1 MNLNF
6 ETAGINFNTIDK
18 KGNKKADEISTPQ
31 NICDDMSTLFDYT
44 DCNRKIWM
52 DMYCKTGN
60 FLSSLKRQGVDK
72 NNIAAICQT
81 LQSQMLVCR
90 KLYGKILPE
99 VEVEIKIKSL
109 ESCKVTRRGQVY
121 YISNWKDKV
130 RYNYQEAYNIIKF
143 VVMKEMERTM
153 SLEFTSEDNFQINNI
168 IMNPPYNPS
177 DLYIDFVELAHNIA
191 SENVVAITPA
201 KGINGKAGT
210 KNETFRKEIV
220 PYIEKA
226 VLSRSG
232 HAIFDVDENAGIS
245 YYLIDSKNT
254 HSTKLVKNICINNE
268 ILRSDFEEHDETE
281 LNLYNRKILSII
293 GKVGTLGEGFKQS
306 LYVKNTDRGEETIA
320 GTLGFKRQTYVH
332 EQDRGRSDK
341 QHDYIEVMQGE
352 KVVGYRKK
360 EELYTLFNIDKYKCT
375 CSCMMGYSAM
385 FSGKDK
391 IIGSPYINVIGPNQV
406 PKGSFPVLKY
416 FDTKEE
422 AESFRSYI
430 HSKLCSFLFFLGICG
445 ATITKEFFR
454 FVPEPKAFDHIFTDD
469 ELYKKY
475 DLTDE
480 EINIIESVIKSR

>member
-1 MNLNF
+1 MNLNY
-6 ETAGINFNTIDK
+6 ETVGINFNTIDK
-18 KGNKKADEISTPQ
+18 KGNKKADEIATPQ
-31 NICDDMSTLFDYT
+31 DICDDMATLFDYT

-153 SLEFTSEDNFQINNI
+153 SLDWTTEENFKINNI

-201 KGINGKAGT
+201 KGINGKADA
-210 KNETFRKEIV
+210 KNDKFRKEIV
-220 PYIEKA
+220 PYISKA

-232 HAIFDVDENAGIS
+232 HDIFEVDENAGIC
-245 YYLIDSKNT
+245 YYLIDNKE
-254 HSTKLVKNICINNE
+254 HKIKLVKNICTDNQQI
-268 ILRSDFEEHDETE
+268 RSDFEEHDETA

-320 GTLGFKRQTYVH
+320 GTLGFKRQIFTG
-332 EQDRGRSDK
+332 EQDRGEKTPQSN
-341 QHDYIEVMQGE
+341 YVEVMQGE
-352 KVVGYRKK
+352 KVVGYRAVS
-360 EELYTLFNIDKYKCT
+360 ELFTTLNLNKYKCT

-385 FSGKDK
+385 FLGKNK
-391 IIGSPYINVIGPNQV
+391 VIGSPYINIIGPNQV
-406 PKGSFPVLKY
+406 PKGSFPVLRY
-416 FDTKEE
+416 FDTEQE
-422 AESFRSYI
+422 AKSFQSYI

-445 ATITKEFFR
+445 ATITAQFFR
-454 FVPEPKAFDHIFTDD
+454 FIPDPKVFDHIFTDE

-480 EINIIESVIKSR
+480 EISIIESIIKSR

>member
-1 MNLNF
+1 MNLNY
-6 ETAGINFNTIDK
+6 ETVGINFNTIDK

-60 FLSSLKRQGVDK
+60 FLSSLKRQGVNK

-153 SLEFTSEDNFQINNI
+153 SLDWTTEDDFKINNI

-177 DLYIDFVELAHNIA
+177 DMYIDFVELAHNIA

-201 KGINGKAGT
+201 KCQSKDTNKDEMFRNDIMECFKNVVYYPDTGDIFNVRLQGGVMYFLCTKY
-210 KNETFRKEIV
+210 KNE
-220 PYIEKA
+220 YA
-226 VLSRSG
+226 
-232 HAIFDVDENAGIS
+232 
-245 YYLIDSKNT
+245 
-254 HSTKLVKNICINNE
+254 LVKNRSSRVRYFNAESSIKLRENSYCLYSNKSIMS
-268 ILRSDFEEHDETE
+268 ILNKVMHKNSFESLGVPKAIDCKQYAVESALGASDCSGSSSFFMFSADG
-281 LNLYNRKILSII
+281 KILMTTPAMTVKQTTNSISDNAI
-293 GKVGTLGEGFKQS
+293 FSSDSKDECESFISYIDTKFVRFLILLRYARNS
-306 LYVKNTDRGEETIA
+306 IKN
-320 GTLGFKRQTYVH
+320 
-332 EQDRGRSDK
+332 S
-341 QHDYIEVMQGE
+341 
-352 KVVGYRKK
+352 
-360 EELYTLFNIDKYKCT
+360 
-375 CSCMMGYSAM
+375 
-385 FSGKDK
+385 FSWEF
-391 IIGSPYINVIGPNQV
+391 V
-406 PKGSFPVLKY
+406 PKE
-416 FDTKEE
+416 TK
-422 AESFRSYI
+422 
-430 HSKLCSFLFFLGICG
+430 
-445 ATITKEFFR
+445 
-454 FVPEPKAFDHIFTDD
+454 FDHIFTDD
-469 ELYKKY
+469 ELYQKY

-480 EINIIESVIKSR
+480 EIAIIESVIKERK

>member
-1 MNLNF
+1 MNLNY
-6 ETAGINFNTIDK
+6 ETVGINFNS
-18 KGNKKADEISTPQ
+18 KGKVDEIATPQ

-153 SLEFTSEDNFQINNI
+153 SLDWTTEDNFKINNI

-201 KGINGKAGT
+201 KFQAKGGE
-210 KNETFRKEIV
+210 KNEAFRKDIV
-220 PYIEKA
+220 PYMSEIVYYKD
-226 VLSRSG
+226 STN
-232 HAIFDVDENAGIS
+232 IFDIALSGGIAIYTVTNEIHNDKTVNSKIIENFDIDVPLDITDNELSILNKLSKEPKIIDRYKFRECKGYFISILPTVIEQGTGTDNIDTSSDVYLTDCTGRKIPIDKSKIKNIGDAYKYKLGIS
-245 YYLIDSKNT
+245 LHTFENGAYTSHIWEPNYIVGRNELIL
-254 HSTKLVKNICINNE
+254 H
-268 ILRSDFEEHDETE
+268 
-281 LNLYNRKILSII
+281 
-293 GKVGTLGEGFKQS
+293 VG
-306 LYVKNTDRGEETIA
+306 
-320 GTLGFKRQTYVH
+320 
-332 EQDRGRSDK
+332 
-341 QHDYIEVMQGE
+341 
-352 KVVGYRKK
+352 
-360 EELYTLFNIDKYKCT
+360 
-375 CSCMMGYSAM
+375 
-385 FSGKDK
+385 
-391 IIGSPYINVIGPNQV
+391 
-406 PKGSFPVLKY
+406 
-416 FDTKEE
+416 TKEE
-422 AESFRSYI
+422 CEYADSFFG
-430 HSKLCSFLFFLGICG
+430 SKLIYWLSKRFFGSQTASSLS
-445 ATITKEFFR
+445 FR
-454 FVPEPKAFDHIFTDD
+454 FVPDPGNFDHIFTDA
-469 ELYKKY
+469 ELYQKY
-475 DLTDE
+475 DLTPDE
-480 EINIIESVIKSR
+480 IEIIESVIKERK

>member
-1 MNLNF
+1 MNLNY
-6 ETAGINFNTIDK
+6 ETTGINFNS
-18 KGNKKADEISTPQ
+18 KGKVDEIATPQ
-31 NICDDMSTLFDYT
+31 NIADDMVTLFDYI

-60 FLSSLKRQGVDK
+60 FLSSLKKQGVDK

-99 VEVEIKIKSL
+99 VEVEINIKSL

-121 YISNWKDKV
+121 YISNWKEKV
-130 RYNYQEAYNIIKF
+130 KNNHQEAYNIIKF

-153 SLEFTSEDNFQINNI
+153 SLDWTTEEFKINNI
-168 IMNPPYNPS
+168 IMKPPYNPS
-177 DLYIDFVELAHNIA
+177 DLYIDFVELAHKIA
-191 SENVVAITPA
+191 SENIVAITPA
-201 KGINGKAGT
+201 KGINGKADA
-210 KNETFRKEIV
+210 KNDKFRKEIV
-220 PYIEKA
+220 PYISKA

-232 HAIFDVDENAGIS
+232 HDIFEVDENAGIC
-245 YYLIDSKNT
+245 YYLIDNEEHKI
-254 HSTKLVKNICINNE
+254 KLVKNICTDNQQI
-268 ILRSDFEEHDETE
+268 RSDFEEHDETV

-306 LYVKNTDRGEETIA
+306 LYVKNTDHGEETIA
-320 GTLGFKRQTYVH
+320 GTLGFKRQIFTG
-332 EQDRGRSDK
+332 EQDRGE
-341 QHDYIEVMQGE
+341 QTPQPNYVEVMQGE
-352 KVVGYRKK
+352 KVVGYRAVS
-360 EELYTLFNIDKYKCT
+360 ELFTTLNLNKYKCT

-385 FSGKDK
+385 FLGKNK
-391 IIGSPYINVIGPNQV
+391 VIGSPYINIIGPNQV

-416 FDTKEE
+416 FDTEQE
-422 AESFRSYI
+422 AKSFQSYI

-445 ATITKEFFR
+445 ATITAQFFR
-454 FVPEPKAFDHIFTDD
+454 FIPDPKVFDHIFTDE

-475 DLTDE
+475 DLTAE

>member
-1 MNLNF
+1 MNLNY
-6 ETAGINFNTIDK
+6 ETSGININSST
-18 KGNKKADEISTPQ
+18 GKADEIATPQ
-31 NICDDMSTLFDYT
+31 NIADDMVTLFDYT

-60 FLSSLKRQGVDK
+60 FLASLKKQGVNK
-72 NNIAAICQT
+72 NNMAAICQT

-90 KLYGKILPE
+90 KLYGQILPE
-99 VEVEIKIKSL
+99 IEVEIKIKSL

-121 YISNWKDKV
+121 YISNWKEKV
-130 RYNYQEAYNIIKF
+130 KNNVQEAYNIIKF

-153 SLEFTSEDNFQINNI
+153 SLDWTTEEDFKINNI

-177 DLYIDFVELAHNIA
+177 DLYIDFVELAHKIA

-201 KGINGKAGT
+201 KGINGKADA
-210 KNETFRKEIV
+210 KNDKFRKEIV
-220 PYIEKA
+220 PYISKA

-232 HAIFDVDENAGIS
+232 HDIFEVDENAGIC
-245 YYLIDSKNT
+245 YYLIDNEEHKI
-254 HSTKLVKNICINNE
+254 KLVKNICTDNQQI
-268 ILRSDFEEHDETE
+268 RSDFEEHDETV

-320 GTLGFKRQTYVH
+320 GTLGFKRQIFTG
-332 EQDRGRSDK
+332 EQDRGE
-341 QHDYIEVMQGE
+341 QTPQPNYVEVMQGE
-352 KVVGYRKK
+352 KVVGYRAVS
-360 EELYTLFNIDKYKCT
+360 ELFTTLNLNKYKCT

-385 FSGKDK
+385 FLGKNK
-391 IIGSPYINVIGPNQV
+391 VIGSPYINIIGPNQV

-416 FDTKEE
+416 FDTEQE
-422 AESFRSYI
+422 AKSFQSYI

-445 ATITKEFFR
+445 ATITAQFFR
-454 FVPEPKAFDHIFTDD
+454 FIPDHKVFDHIFTDD

-475 DLTDE
+475 DLTAE